1 MLFSSPYVVLTK
13 ADHILKP
20 KTHLNIY
27 QRIEIICLLSYTM
40 ELSYIKNRKITAKSQ
55 RTLRLEKTLLNNTSK
70 KKLQEKLFE
79 LNEIENKYNIK
90 ICEI

>member
-1 MLFSSPYVVLTK
+1 
-13 ADHILKP
+13 
-20 KTHLNIY
+20 
-27 QRIEIICLLSYTM
+27 M